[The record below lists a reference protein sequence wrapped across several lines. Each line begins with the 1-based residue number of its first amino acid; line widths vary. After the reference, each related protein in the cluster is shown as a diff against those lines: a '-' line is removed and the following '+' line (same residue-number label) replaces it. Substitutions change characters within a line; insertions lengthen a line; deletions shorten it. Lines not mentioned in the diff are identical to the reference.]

1 MARILVIDDDGVV
14 RDALEV
20 FLTRAGHS
28 VTTAADG
35 GNGVA
40 AFKRAAP
47 DLVVLDRD
55 LPVISGSGVLRKI
68 RELSPGVPVIMLTG
82 YDAADA
88 ADKYLESGA
97 TAFLSKKDGLLNV
110 LNEIDSV
117 LGVGKEPPPPV
128 TAAPPAQRPAPAA
141 PAPAPAP
148 APAASRGK
156 GLVLVID
163 DDEVLSEAL
172 RRVLSSYGYEVL
184 TAPDGESG
192 AAQARARRPDIVL
205 LDIAMPRKDGVAV
218 LRELVAELPKTGF
231 IMLSG
236 SEDDQVAK
244 ACLKIGAFDY
254 LSKPPNMGALETVI
268 SACLLVRA

>member
-1 MARILVIDDDGVV
+1 MARILLIDDDGVV

-20 FLTRAGHS
+20 FLTRAGHA
-28 VTTAADG
+28 VTTAQDG
-35 GNGVA
+35 GSGVA

-55 LPVISGSGVLRKI
+55 LPVLSGSGVLRKI

-82 YDAADA
+82 YDAASD

-97 TAFLSKKDGLLNV
+97 RSFLSKKDGLLNV
-110 LNEIDSV
+110 LDEIDRV
-117 LGVGKEPPPPV
+117 LGAGG
-128 TAAPPAQRPAPAA
+128 ARAPSAPRPDPAPAPR

-148 APAASRGK
+148 AQASGK

-163 DDEVLSEAL
+163 DDVVLSEAL

-184 TAPDGESG
+184 TAADGDSG
-192 AAQARARRPDIVL
+192 AALARARRPQVVL
-205 LDIAMPRKDGVAV
+205 LDIAMPRKDGVEV
-218 LRELVAELPKTGF
+218 LRELAPEMPKTGF

-268 SACLLVRA
+268 RACLLMRA